1 MAAAAT
7 ALLSAAARRCS
18 RSASTI
24 GRRAVTDSHSLT
36 IDGYSASRK
45 IPNQWFTRSQPFEAV
60 GHRWRI
66 RYHPNVAGWIDGHI
80 SLYLELEVDSFYGV
94 YRITDPVDFKFT
106 LLNHAG
112 NPVHSR
118 GVEAHVFCEQSRR
131 NGFEEFI
138 KWDDLARSGCL
149 RDDSFTVRCD
159 ITVFEDWAEDDSGG
173 GSAAASPAVPAVARV
188 VVPPSDLREHMYNLL
203 WKKQGADIVIDVA
216 GESFD
221 VHGWILVA
229 RSPAVF
235 EAELLAA
242 TATKEKLPS
251 GTTRR
256 RMEIKGVEPKV
267 FKAMLHFMY
276 TDALPGMEEEEVVGM
291 AQDLLVAA
299 DRFEIERLKLMC
311 EEMLCK
317 RIDVDTVAVTLAVA
331 EEHGCHALKAA
342 CLQFVARPGN
352 MKAVMETE
360 GFEKVKDRCLPLM
373 LDVIIKKQLA

>member
-45 IPNQWFTRSQPFEAV
+45 IPNQWFTRSQPFDAV

-118 GVEAHVFCEQSRR
+118 GVEAHVFCEQSR

-173 GSAAASPAVPAVARV
+173 GSATAALAVPAVARV
-188 VVPPSDLREHMYNLL
+188 VVPPSDLREH
-203 WKKQGADIVIDVA
+203 IVGGLDS
-216 GESFD
+216 G
-221 VHGWILVA
+221 GN
-229 RSPAVF
+229 PPP
-235 EAELLAA
+235 
-242 TATKEKLPS
+242 PS
-251 GTTRR
+251 SW
-256 RMEIKGVEPKV
+256 P
-267 FKAMLHFMY
+267 
-276 TDALPGMEEEEVVGM
+276 
-291 AQDLLVAA
+291 
-299 DRFEIERLKLMC
+299 LMC
-311 EEMLCK
+311 SAHVC
-317 RIDVDTVAVTLAVA
+317 
-331 EEHGCHALKAA
+331 
-342 CLQFVARPGN
+342 
-352 MKAVMETE
+352 
-360 GFEKVKDRCLPLM
+360 
-373 LDVIIKKQLA
+373 